1 MLQLIEYFQAQGS
14 KIVFG
19 TTAHRNE
26 NSIDLKFLGIETH
39 NLRLNDTSFDAL
51 LLEINP
57 SIVLF
62 DRYITEE
69 QFGWRVAEKLPS
81 VVRVLDTE
89 DLHCLRKVREKQYK
103 SGNVFRTS
111 DLLNDEITK
120 REIAAILRSDLSL
133 IISKFEMN
141 LLLEIFQIHPSIL
154 LYLPFLLGKSV
165 AAQNVPAFGD
175 RRDFIS
181 IGNFLH
187 APNLDSVITLKKSI
201 WPKIRKELPEANL
214 HIYGAYPTQQI
225 KDFHKPNAGFFVH
238 GFVENQHEVL
248 RNAKVLLAPLSF
260 GAGLKGKF
268 LDGMLNGCPSVTTSI
283 GIEGYADEENW
294 CGEVSNEWNDFTDKA
309 IALYRNESSWNQSQ
323 RNGFELLQQFDKT
336 EHESEF
342 TSKLN
347 SIFTD
352 LDNHRNHNFM
362 GSLLLHHR
370 LKSTKY
376 LSKWIEEK
384 NKA

>member
-19 TTAHRNE
+19 TTAHQND
-26 NSIDLKFLGIETH
+26 NSIDLELLGVEVH
-39 NLRLNDTSFDAL
+39 KLRLNDTSFDEL
-51 LLEINP
+51 LLEIDP

-69 QFGWRVAEKLPS
+69 QFGWRVAEKLPKA
-81 VVRVLDTE
+81 VRVLDTE

-103 SGNVFRTS
+103 LEETFKPS
-111 DLLNDEITK
+111 DLLSEEITK
-120 REIAAILRSDLSL
+120 REIASILRSDVSL

-141 LLLEIFQIHPSIL
+141 LLTETFQISSSIL
-154 LYLPFLLGKSV
+154 LYLPFLLGKSIE
-165 AAQNVPAFGD
+165 ALTVPEFD
-175 RRDFIS
+175 KRRDFIS

-201 WPKIRKELPEANL
+201 WPKIKAHLPEANL
-214 HIYGAYPTQQI
+214 HIYGAYPTQQV
-225 KDFHKPNAGFFVH
+225 KDFHKPKDGFFVH

-248 RNAKVLLAPLSF
+248 RNARVILAPLSF

-283 GIEGYADEENW
+283 GIEGYSEVENW
-294 CGEVSNEWNDFTDKA
+294 CGAVSNDWDEFASKA
-309 IALYRNESSWNQSQ
+309 VELYRNDSNWKKAQKK
-323 RNGFELLQQFDKT
+323 GFKLLQQFDKT
-336 EHESEF
+336 VHESEF
-342 TSKLN
+342 TAKLDAI
-347 SIFTD
+347 STV
-352 LDNHRNHNFM
+352 LESHRNQNFM

-384 NKA
+384 NKR